1 MHPEP
6 ARKAP
11 SLAEAMADL
20 KEERWTCD
28 EHQDEYGHDPANLFG
43 KRWGC
48 SACEM
53 ASRRAERAWLRAWEL
68 YEHWDRGS
76 GIPYRFHRRTRA
88 NWRRTSKSQGIV
100 GKAVDKYAEK
110 LPQFLQDG
118 TGLVL
123 LGPPGLGKTHLLAA
137 LTADAIRA
145 GAFARYAVWPDVVA
159 EVKASFNLP
168 RDVERRDL
176 IGELKGAP
184 FLALDELAL
193 KPNATEFEHGLL
205 FELIDYRYREQL
217 PTVVAS
223 NATLASLPSAVGER
237 IADRLT
243 ECGPALVLS
252 GTSQR
257 LAAASSTDLAEAM
270 PQLEKPTDTL
280 TVREHRHGQW
290 QERVIKRPNTGRLL

>member
-1 MHPEP
+1 MHAEP

-11 SLAEAMADL
+11 SLAEAIANL
-20 KEERWTCD
+20 ENARWTCD
-28 EHQDEYGHDPANLFG
+28 EHQVEYGHDPANPFG
-43 KRWGC
+43 KRWEC

-53 ASRRAERAWLRAWEL
+53 ASRRAERNWLQAWAL

-88 NWRRTSKSQGIV
+88 NWRRTGKNQTI
-100 GKAVDKYAEK
+100 GKALDAYAANLREH
-110 LPQFLQDG
+110 LQDG

-137 LTADAIRA
+137 LTADAIAA

-168 RDVERRDL
+168 RDVERGDL
-176 IGELKGAP
+176 VGELKAAP

-193 KPNATEFEHGLL
+193 KPNATEYEHGLL

-217 PTVVAS
+217 PTVAAS

-243 ECGPALVLS
+243 ECGPTLVLS

-257 LAAASSTDLAEAM
+257 LAAASSTDLAAAA

-280 TVREHRHGQW
+280 TVREHRQGQW
-290 QERVIKRPNTGRLL
+290 HERVIKRPNTGRPL